1 MTHRISIF
9 TPSPRFSF
17 SGRVVA
23 LEYHEKSGLSSK
35 IDTWVK
41 IYALDLTKEIGYSES
56 MKNHNAKLIL
66 IQLEALAQVP
76 SDKKIAMTTLVNE
89 ILRDAK
95 ELAEE
100 VLDEEQQQEKAA

>member
-1 MTHRISIF
+1 
-9 TPSPRFSF
+9 
-17 SGRVVA
+17 
-23 LEYHEKSGLSSK
+23 
-35 IDTWVK
+35 
-41 IYALDLTKEIGYSES
+41 